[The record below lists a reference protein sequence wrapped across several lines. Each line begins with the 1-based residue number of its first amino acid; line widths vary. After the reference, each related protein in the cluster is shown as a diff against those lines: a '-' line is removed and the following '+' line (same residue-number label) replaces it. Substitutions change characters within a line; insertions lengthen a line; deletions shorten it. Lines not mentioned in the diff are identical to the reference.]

1 MAVTTDVSFSYGIS
15 NSFDNIEMTI
25 TNWGNLDP
33 ATQDPNNLSVQIPDQ
48 QFSIFGVAIAP
59 QSRVDRCLIR
69 TGTNGVWSQSGRLI
83 SVDQPYFGS
92 IPSPWTILSAST
104 PEVQFK
110 GTFVEINNPEATT
123 TTFGP
128 AMGNDSAGN
137 PIFQNNILV
146 LRLYLSPVNN
156 ISQSTRPSYTEQ
168 NAATVGSGVLRAW
181 PVHGRSKARVNLKV
195 YGDAGSAADIRLTA
209 LSYGVTTA
217 SMNEAPLTNLI
228 NMPLDTQQTFLLD
241 LQASWLLLHADIS
254 ANAPTIQ
261 WSMTSS

>member
-33 ATQDPNNLSVQIPDQ
+33 ATQDSNNLSIQIPNQ
-48 QFSIFGVAIAP
+48 QFSVFGVAIAP
-59 QSRVDRCLIR
+59 QSRVDRCLIQAS
-69 TGTNGVWSQSGRLI
+69 TNGFWSQSGRLV

-92 IPSPWTILSAST
+92 IPSPWTILSANT
-104 PEVQFK
+104 PEVQFN

-123 TTFGP
+123 TPFGP
-128 AMGNDSAGN
+128 SMGNDLAGN
-137 PIFQNNILV
+137 PIFQDNILV
-146 LRLYLSPVNN
+146 LRLYLSPVDN
-156 ISQSTRPSYTEQ
+156 ISQSSRPAYTDQ
-168 NAATVGSGVLRAW
+168 NAATVGAGVLRAW
-181 PVHGRSKARVNLKV
+181 PVHGRSRARVNLKV
-195 YGDAGSAADIRLTA
+195 YGDAGAAADVRLTA

-217 SMNEAPLTNLI
+217 SMNEVPLTNLT
-228 NMPLDTQQTFLLD
+228 NMALDTQQTFLLD

-261 WSMTSS
+261 WSMVAV